1 MKLLLA
7 TVFVMLLCG
16 CNVKPFGFAPW
27 VIVMPG
33 ARLNVVVGN
42 KSEDHR
48 VDSNKMVDKQAS
60 VGDKEIKKGFVP
72 PKMGK

>member
-1 MKLLLA
+1 MKFLLA
-7 TVFVMLLCG
+7 IVLIMLLCG
-16 CNVKPFGFAPW
+16 CTVRPFGFAPW

-33 ARLNVVVGN
+33 ARLSVVVGS

-48 VDSNKMVDKQAS
+48 IAGESDIGTPVSIDK
-60 VGDKEIKKGFVP
+60 KEIKKVFVP